1 MKRGRLFDQLDDER
15 VEIGVRAAALGLAYA
30 VSVLT
35 GTARDIAPQL
45 LLLTLLAVAAV
56 LPLNSRGFRRWRPVF
71 EALVAGLLI
80 ATANP
85 YDPSLLPYIVTPAL
99 SAGLIGGWSLAVI
112 SSGAAMLGL
121 LLPGVQGAG
130 GLGGSEYVVDAVQW
144 SLLALAVG
152 LLAAWVRRV
161 QTEPPDDDES
171 YLEAARLL
179 VQLRDLSRELSGG
192 LDAISLA
199 SSLLDDVRTQF
210 GMTRGWVFGYRT
222 GGAPIPL
229 AFGPGIDPGL
239 AADFVSGP
247 LWSRAVTDQTTQHTT
262 GPLSSD
268 QSMSGAVLPL
278 RIRSTVVG
286 LLAIE
291 RRGEPWTRPELAQ
304 IQVVADAEAVRFDA
318 ALLFDEVRTMATA
331 EERQRLAREIHDGIA
346 QEIASLGYLVDD
358 LQSRAPG
365 EFGADLA
372 KLREELTRTVTELRH
387 SIFDLRREVGPGASL
402 TSVLADHARYVGEV
416 AGIAVHLEL
425 SESAARLRPAVESE
439 LLRIAQEAI
448 ANARRH
454 SKARNLWV
462 TCMIDAPNVVLTV
475 EDDGRGLLPPR
486 EDSFGLVIMQERAAR
501 AGCTLSVT
509 NRLGGGT
516 SVAVRPLD
524 PRSEGVRP
532 VTSSKT
538 QEGGGS

>member
-1 MKRGRLFDQLDDER
+1 M
-15 VEIGVRAAALGLAYA
+15 
-30 VSVLT
+30 
-35 GTARDIAPQL
+35 
-45 LLLTLLAVAAV
+45 
-56 LPLNSRGFRRWRPVF
+56 
-71 EALVAGLLI
+71 AGLLI

-192 LDAISLA
+192 LDAVSLA

-239 AADFVSGP
+239 AADLVSGP

-268 QSMSGAVLPL
+268 QSM
-278 RIRSTVVG
+278 
-286 LLAIE
+286 
-291 RRGEPWTRPELAQ
+291 
-304 IQVVADAEAVRFDA
+304 
-318 ALLFDEVRTMATA
+318 
-331 EERQRLAREIHDGIA
+331 
-346 QEIASLGYLVDD
+346 
-358 LQSRAPG
+358 
-365 EFGADLA
+365 
-372 KLREELTRTVTELRH
+372 
-387 SIFDLRREVGPGASL
+387 
-402 TSVLADHARYVGEV
+402 
-416 AGIAVHLEL
+416 
-425 SESAARLRPAVESE
+425 
-439 LLRIAQEAI
+439 
-448 ANARRH
+448 
-454 SKARNLWV
+454 
-462 TCMIDAPNVVLTV
+462 
-475 EDDGRGLLPPR
+475 
-486 EDSFGLVIMQERAAR
+486 
-501 AGCTLSVT
+501 
-509 NRLGGGT
+509 
-516 SVAVRPLD
+516 
-524 PRSEGVRP
+524 
-532 VTSSKT
+532 
-538 QEGGGS
+538 GGGSYSPCGSAQRSWVCSRSSVGASPGHGPSWRRFKTSPTPRPCGSMPRCSSTK